1 MKRTLFNTL
10 MGCLAALSLAG
21 CGGSGSS
28 GGSSTMPS
36 ESLISEGYS
45 SVHLQASS
53 GKYSYYYVLNSD
65 GTCLFYPHYAKAY
78 TFKGSWTAEFLGAGE
93 SPESGKFNITFGAFS
108 PAAGSLEL
116 KCTIDHTSEIT
127 LTIDDMIAYRAAT
140 APVDASF
147 DKAPYTHQAGAGCP
161 DTSSVGTGLNLQMH

>member
-1 MKRTLFNTL
+1 M

-21 CGGSGSS
+21 CGGSGS
-28 GGSSTMPS
+28 GGSGASSSGPS

-65 GTCLFYPHYAKAY
+65 GTCLFYPHYAKPY
-78 TFKGSWTAEFLGAGE
+78 TFKGRWTAEFLGAGE
-93 SPESGKFNITFGAFS
+93 TPESGKFKITFGAFS
-108 PAAGSLEL
+108 PATGSLEL

-147 DKAPYTHQAGAGCP
+147 DRVPYTHTAGDDCP
-161 DTSSVGTGLNLQMH
+161 DRSSVGMGLNLQMH